1 MPRYYVGND
10 PNSVVIGDDYQIRG
24 DEGGMGQ
31 LFNGV
36 SSMGGRGYETV
47 LGAIEILGNPGASVN
62 AKNAALQSLQT
73 AALAREAGGAVIT
86 EREPK
91 WLYNQI
97 LPCVSSSTV
106 AAAASTDIELKPQRT
121 FRPDFFRTSSFH
133 TAPFFTL
140 SAYAIGQ
147 ENQFVASGSV
157 PVDLFSEVSLNTGMR
172 GQTANLGNL
181 ITLTVNNISSD
192 TKTFR
197 GAFFGK
203 TLLPG

>member
-1 MPRYYVGND
+1 MPRYFVGED
-10 PNSVVIGDDYQIRG
+10 SVVIGDDYQIRG
-24 DEGGMGQ
+24 DESGMQQ
-31 LFNGV
+31 LFAGV
-36 SSMGGRGYETV
+36 ADMDGSGYESV
-47 LGAIEILGNPGASVN
+47 LGAIEILGSPAASNN
-62 AKNAALQSLQT
+62 AKAAALRSLKT
-73 AALAREAGGAVIT
+73 AALAREAGGAVVT
-86 EREPK
+86 ERAPK

-97 LPCVSSSTV
+97 LPCKSSSSV
-106 AAAASTDIELKPQRT
+106 LAGASTDIELKPQRT

-147 ENQFVASGSV
+147 ENQFVASGDV

-181 ITLTVNNISSD
+181 ITLTVNNISAD